1 MNLVKN
7 PIINKLIYLRINL
20 AHRYVKLGTKLVK
33 AKLKLNKELKMNIL
47 LCAVAKTI
55 CVLVGIVLFACCFFW
70 IIKNVSF
77 HTIGMFWLG
86 TILFCMISIIVANL
100 FLCMYQSCEKS
111 NQKKTENNGRTNH

>member
-33 AKLKLNKELKMNIL
+33 AKLKLNKELKMNIV

-55 CVLVGIVLFACCFFW
+55 CVLVGIVLFECCFF
-70 IIKNVSF
+70 
-77 HTIGMFWLG
+77 G
-86 TILFCMISIIVANL
+86 
-100 FLCMYQSCEKS
+100 
-111 NQKKTENNGRTNH
+111 